1 MCAFLNFKC
10 FLLWIHKDKKQKN
23 SLKLIG
29 NIVKNIKENF
39 TKKWYKKLLKSV
51 DIFRKTCYNVEKF

>member
-1 MCAFLNFKC
+1 MLFWILNVFCYEFIK
-10 FLLWIHKDKKQKN
+10 IKKQKN